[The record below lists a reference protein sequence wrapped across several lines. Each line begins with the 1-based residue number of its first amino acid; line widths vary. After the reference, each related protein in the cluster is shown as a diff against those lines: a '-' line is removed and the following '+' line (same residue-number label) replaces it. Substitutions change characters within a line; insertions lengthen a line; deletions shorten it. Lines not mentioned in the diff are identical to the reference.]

1 MLCYDSLAPHSWSAI
16 ARKGFRASSFVK
28 NHPLC
33 IHHWPTGHPTIC
45 LLDITCDQFSLG
57 GTGHIQTMQAWTVWE
72 EGSYLPTGL
81 GTNNV
86 LGALGCP
93 GGLIDVC

>member
-1 MLCYDSLAPHSWSAI
+1 MSFLIASVKAFRSLGVLA
-16 ARKGFRASSFVK
+16 
-28 NHPLC
+28 
-33 IHHWPTGHPTIC
+33 IC

-57 GTGHIQTMQAWTVWE
+57 GTGHIQTMQAWKVWE

-86 LGALGCP
+86 LGALGCT